1 MDLLSRMQWRGGNLV
16 KFSKRLHAWTVCLK
30 QLLTSWS
37 LTAIHSLPC
46 VFISTSNTRT
56 RVSLWQTVRANC
68 QSFIGMVFLVGG
80 TSREQHLA
88 HDVSLMFLSQ
98 RLEELKKLSPLC
110 SCFEKMSESF
120 SEPCYL
126 RREEDS
132 QISRTQS
139 DLIISPSGGLLFPS
153 GPSGPAVLYHHYRR
167 TCDVRGISL
176 SVSACVCVCCCL
188 HPHCHEDILQRV

>member
-1 MDLLSRMQWRGGNLV
+1 MVPPTDI
-16 KFSKRLHAWTVCLK
+16 K
-30 QLLTSWS
+30 QNWCQQV
-37 LTAIHSLPC
+37 H
-46 VFISTSNTRT
+46 RT
-56 RVSLWQTVRANC
+56 MGRARNRARK
-68 QSFIGMVFLVGG
+68 QGQELGEELGG

-139 DLIISPSGGLLFPS
+139 DLIISLSGGLLFPY